1 MIGTLHRRLDSKDC
15 LLSGD
20 PRNRLVV
27 CFVKK
32 SIARAPDA
40 QEPVMSLF
48 TTRSRATTDRRQP

>member
-15 LLSGD
+15 LLSGET
-20 PRNRLVV
+20 RNRLVV

-40 QEPVMSLF
+40 QEAVMSLF
-48 TTRSRATTDRRQP
+48 TMSIRATTDRQQA